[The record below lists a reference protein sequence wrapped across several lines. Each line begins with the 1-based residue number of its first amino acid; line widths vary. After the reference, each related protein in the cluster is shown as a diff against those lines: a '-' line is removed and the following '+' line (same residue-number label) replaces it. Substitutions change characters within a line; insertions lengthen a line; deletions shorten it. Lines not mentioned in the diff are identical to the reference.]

1 MNINEAVDYM
11 KQSRNVQD
19 WNQRRDVVFN
29 NFNNSPMNEKM
40 QLILAIDGIDT
51 EKQQQSLIVQTLGK
65 DSNEFNNTDN
75 NA

>member
-1 MNINEAVDYM
+1 MNINEAVNYM
-11 KQSRNVQD
+11 KSSKDVQD
-19 WNQRRDVVFN
+19 WNQRRSVVFS
-29 NFNNSPMNEKM
+29 NFANSPMDEKM

-65 DSNEFNNTDN
+65 DSNECNNTDN